1 MRISDWSSDVCSSD
15 LHTQVAGTAEFIAEN
30 DADSIR
36 IAREIVKNLNWN
48 AQKPRLELLPVRA
61 PLHDV
66 EELCGVVPTDYRKP
80 FDCREVI
87 ARLVDRKSTR
97 LKLQSLMRS
106 SYAVFCSKK
115 KNARSGTNE
124 LAHEPDFH
132 QPAVEK
138 AEE

>member
-87 ARLVDRKSTR
+87 ARLVDGSEFLDFKTEYDQQTICGRAVLDRKSTR
-97 LKLQSLMRS
+97 LNS
-106 SYAVFCSKK
+106 S
-115 KNARSGTNE
+115 
-124 LAHEPDFH
+124 H
-132 QPAVEK
+132 
-138 AEE
+138 

>member
-1 MRISDWSSDVCSSD
+1 M
-15 LHTQVAGTAEFIAEN
+15 HTQVDCTAEFIAEN

-87 ARLVDRKSTR
+87 ARLVDGSEFLDFKTEYDQQTICGRAVLHGHQIGIISNNGPILPIGRAHVCNTVTNAQFVIR
-97 LKLQSLMRS
+97 LLL
-106 SYAVFCSKK
+106 
-115 KNARSGTNE
+115 
-124 LAHEPDFH
+124 
-132 QPAVEK
+132 EK
-138 AEE
+138 